1 MIRLLLL
8 SVVFSTTQIVSAQE
22 KSRLT
27 LEVEG
32 TLSENGKLRAALFDS
47 PDGFPDSLQNGQQVV
62 SEKVN
67 GDTSQLIFDAV
78 PFGEYAI
85 VVFHDEN
92 NNGLLDKN
100 SKGIPLE
107 PIGVSNNA
115 KMKLG
120 PPKFDRCT
128 FVINA
133 VGHVVEVSLQKYNV
147 KE

>member
-1 MIRLLLL
+1 MIRLVLLTFVIL
-8 SVVFSTTQIVSAQE
+8 TTQCVWAQE

-27 LEVEG
+27 LKVEG

-47 PDGFPDSLQNGQQVV
+47 PDGFPDSLQNGQQMV
-62 SEKVN
+62 SEKVT
-67 GDTSQLIFDAV
+67 GDTSRLIFDAV
-78 PFGEYAI
+78 PFGEYAV

-92 NNGLLDKN
+92 NNGILDKN

-120 PPKFDRCT
+120 PPKFDRCA
-128 FVINA
+128 FEINDIN
-133 VGHVVEVSLQKYNV
+133 HLVEVFLQKYNV

>member
-8 SVVFSTTQIVSAQE
+8 SMVFSTTHVVSAQE

-27 LEVEG
+27 LNVEG
-32 TLSENGKLRAALFDS
+32 TLSEDGKLRAALFDS

-62 SEKVN
+62 SGKVN

-107 PIGVSNNA
+107 PIGVSNNT

-128 FVINA
+128 FEISTID
-133 VGHVVEVSLQKYNV
+133 HLVEVSLQKYNV